1 MNMYDCEIFIC
12 LVENICVTSN
22 PCSEGTTCAPIN
34 DQPGRFVC
42 VSEIRKHK
50 KHGSK

>member
-1 MNMYDCEIFIC
+1 MIYAILIC
-12 LVENICVTSN
+12 LNMSHICVTSN
-22 PCSEGTTCAPIN
+22 PCSEGTTCMPIN

-42 VSEIRKHK
+42 VSENGKNPQD